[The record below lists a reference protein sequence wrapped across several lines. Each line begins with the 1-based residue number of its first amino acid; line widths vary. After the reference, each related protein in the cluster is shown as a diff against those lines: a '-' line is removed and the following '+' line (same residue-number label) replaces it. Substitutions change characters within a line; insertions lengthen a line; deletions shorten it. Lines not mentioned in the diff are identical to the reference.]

1 MAWARSW
8 RTHIVSK
15 GDVVS
20 IVLGSAPSGSDATRT
35 SRFAAAGVALV
46 GAGLIT
52 VNPAAPVPPDIQHR
66 YVHLTAGADDF
77 MGWSSVF
84 ERAGDNLDALLS
96 NSNIPTL
103 LEQIGGNLKDYGQLI
118 IGMENVPLD
127 ARIVD
132 GEPMTRFVTSG
143 FAGIGDALQKMIF
156 GVESDP
162 FKYPGL
168 ETLFERMADYAADGN
183 AFGVFNDLNL
193 WTLYGLEDIGK
204 AMAPVLSIPA
214 RMLENLSSAVSEF
227 VGPLDAWS
235 FIKEFSG
242 TQMEP
247 LIGVFYQLANTITQA
262 VGGDLNALLSAPAD
276 LMNALI
282 NGWEV
287 PDTPNVFVGLLNDGS
302 LLDALL
308 VDWPARLAEALTVGT
323 ADLPTNAASAA
334 ADAVD
339 PGAFLDLFGS
349 GDVLSGLF

>member
-1 MAWARSW
+1 MSL
-8 RTHIVSK
+8 
-15 GDVVS
+15 
-20 IVLGSAPSGSDATRT
+20 VLGSAPTGSGATRT

-46 GAGLIT
+46 GTGLIL

-66 YVHLTAGADDF
+66 YVHLTAGADDL

-96 NSNIPTL
+96 NSNIPAL
-103 LEQIGGNLKDYGQLI
+103 LEQIGGNLTDYGQLI

-127 ARIVD
+127 VRIVD

-143 FAGIGDALQKMIF
+143 FAGVGEALQKMIF

-183 AFGVFNDLNL
+183 AFGVFNDLNI
-193 WTLYGLEDIGK
+193 WMLYGLEDIGK

-302 LLDALL
+302 IFDALL